1 MTGETSGP
9 NEQEVRMA
17 ALEHKFDDLLAFVH
31 MMVKQVA
38 ETGNQKRK
46 DGKNTNGEVSEGRPH
61 INMDPLP
68 RPPTLPKPEGRDSQ
82 LDSKIDGLEEK
93 IRLMRG
99 PELLRNT
106 DSFKWRRRA
115 ARFSENTPSGGEKW
129 RPRACPLLDE
139 KEMIKIFVD
148 TLKNPYFDRI
158 VGLQLQFLVDLI
170 LVEERIEDAVKTKR
184 MVDMPALMALV
195 EQIAKRTLMEKNKGE
210 VQMIAKNDEK
220 WRRTLP
226 CYTHL
231 ESAKVGSDSTSSQGA
246 QDLNDLLGLLRG
258 VHI

>member
-1 MTGETSGP
+1 MVGETNGP
-9 NEQEVRMA
+9 NEHEVRMA
-17 ALEHKFDDLLAFVH
+17 TSEHKFDDLLAFVY
-31 MMVKQVA
+31 MMVKQVV

-46 DGKNTNGEVSEGRPH
+46 DDKNTNGEVSEGRPH

-68 RPPTLPKPEGRDSQ
+68 RPPTLPKPKERDPQ
-82 LDSKIDGLEEK
+82 LDSKIDDSEEK

-99 PELLRNT
+99 LS
-106 DSFKWRRRA
+106 SFGTQIPSNQTALTVREWRRRA

-148 TLKNPYFDRI
+148 TLKNPYFNRI

-170 LVEERIEDAVKTKR
+170 LVEERVEDAVKTKR

-195 EQIAKRTLMEKNKGE
+195 EQIAKRTLVEKNE
-210 VQMIAKNDEK
+210 E
-220 WRRTLP
+220 
-226 CYTHL
+226 
-231 ESAKVGSDSTSSQGA
+231 
-246 QDLNDLLGLLRG
+246 G
-258 VHI
+258 V